1 MQTDFRTAAR
11 GGRHQFYFTERLGHI
26 MKENNRNRNENRD
39 IIERYCPRRGE
50 NVVMTR
56 TCGEHPH
63 TECMDYSSC
72 PYEKDRLCGRGIGSV

>member
-1 MQTDFRTAAR
+1 MNADGPRQGCRCP
-11 GGRHQFYFTERLGHI
+11 FYFTERLGHI
-26 MKENNRNRNENRD
+26 MREKNRSRKENRD

-63 TECMDYSSC
+63 TECMDYASC
-72 PYEKDRLCGRGIGSV
+72 PLEKDRLCGRGTDSV